1 MKDNAITKGQKD
13 KQVEVGGI
21 CVISTRP
28 SFVLVK
34 VKINSLNKD
43 KNLSVIMKARK
54 YQRSCTIINLY

>member
-1 MKDNAITKGQKD
+1 MKDNTITKGQKD

-43 KNLSVIMKARK
+43 KNEVFFLF
-54 YQRSCTIINLY
+54 